1 MLSNETGGIAFFPKS
16 IEQIDQIA
24 AEVAR
29 DIRNQYTIGYHST
42 KSTTEPGFRHVL
54 VTAEGKGQGKLI
66 VRTRTGYYMVARM
79 VRQPAPEKK

>member
-1 MLSNETGGIAFFPKS
+1 MAFFPKN

-42 KSTTEPGFRHVL
+42 KPTTEPGFRRVE
-54 VTAEGKGQGKLI
+54 VRAEGKGEGKLI
-66 VRTRTGYYMVARM
+66 VRTRTGYFPVVSV
-79 VRQPAPEKK
+79 VRQADAPEKK